1 MDKKLINFNNLEKFL
16 EKAKNKINDGVEN
29 IGVENMTKLDDILN
43 HIRQEK
49 NKNEEFIVKIIEGNS
64 ENLPSFLDVE
74 KINNKSLEFL
84 YGKSISSS
92 GLLGK
97 LCDLCNITATL
108 FCFKNSS
115 MRYDEEPPTITILET
130 LFFLQIVIASVISL
144 GSFAC
149 T

>member
-84 YGKSISSS
+84 FI
-92 GLLGK
+92 
-97 LCDLCNITATL
+97 
-108 FCFKNSS
+108 
-115 MRYDEEPPTITILET
+115 
-130 LFFLQIVIASVISL
+130 
-144 GSFAC
+144 
-149 T
+149 